1 MRILFFIILLLV
13 NSSSFSKDIKKI
25 ILGSCL
31 TQENDQPIWEAIL
44 KEKSDIFIFA
54 GDNVYGDDWKKG
66 GIDKL
71 KKAYLHQKKRIPF
84 ESLKETNEIM
94 AIWDD
99 HDYGKNDGGE
109 KFLHKDESKKLFLQ
123 FWEIPH
129 NHQQSLSRGLNY
141 ETKRKSNNLVIQ
153 FIFLDVRYFKSN
165 FKPTDKRDAPYKER
179 YIKDFSPKKT
189 MLGNKQWSWLSEKFN
204 EPADIR
210 FLISSLQVVAEGHG
224 FEKWG
229 NFPIEK
235 KRLYD
240 LIDISKVKNLI
251 ILSGDR
257 HRAGIYKDQTEGGK
271 IIYEL
276 TSSSLNLPAGKFFGA
291 KEEPGPK
298 RLGATFLDENY
309 GLIEINENNKIS
321 LSIKDINQN
330 TINKINIP
338 FIEMLPTH

>member
-31 TQENDQPIWEAIL
+31 TQENDQPIWKAIL

-141 ETKRKSNNLVIQ
+141 ETKR
-153 FIFLDVRYFKSN
+153 
-165 FKPTDKRDAPYKER
+165 
-179 YIKDFSPKKT
+179 
-189 MLGNKQWSWLSEKFN
+189 
-204 EPADIR
+204 IR
-210 FLISSLQVVAEGHG
+210 
-224 FEKWG
+224 
-229 NFPIEK
+229 PI
-235 KRLYD
+235 R
-240 LIDISKVKNLI
+240 S
-251 ILSGDR
+251 
-257 HRAGIYKDQTEGGK
+257 
-271 IIYEL
+271 
-276 TSSSLNLPAGKFFGA
+276 
-291 KEEPGPK
+291 
-298 RLGATFLDENY
+298 
-309 GLIEINENNKIS
+309 
-321 LSIKDINQN
+321 
-330 TINKINIP
+330 
-338 FIEMLPTH
+338 